1 MTFLSGYKK
10 ISVSR
15 VGVMPCVG
23 PKMGACFE
31 VDHDLRPL
39 FPYINAS
46 LTKAKYFNSPKHKHI
61 QFVLDG
67 VLCSLYSYEIV
78 VAAFHDYDGAR
89 LYSERLLRYLNK
101 IFESRHAIK
110 PCYKTI
116 VPLSP
121 MKIYR
126 LLPQTN
132 CGKCGLVSCLAFAAS
147 VSKGK
152 ANSSE
157 CPGFSKPIATKAVYP
172 IFDKNGNLSSTI
184 DLSIPDQQLFLTT
197 PKNLLTNRELQVLT
211 HLSNGATNHE
221 ISEAL
226 FISQHT
232 VKTHVTHIFDKLG
245 VNDRTQAAVWATRR
259 NLI

>member
-1 MTFLSGYKK
+1 MRFLSGYKNV
-10 ISVSR
+10 SVSR
-15 VGVMPCVG
+15 VGIMPCVG
-23 PKMGACFE
+23 PKMGARFE
-31 VDHDLRPL
+31 VAHDLRPL

-46 LTKAKYFNSPKHKHI
+46 LAKAKYFNSPRRI
-61 QFVLDG
+61 QFIFDS
-67 VLCSLYSYEIV
+67 VLCTLYPYEIFA
-78 VAAFHDYDGAR
+78 AAFYDYGGAS
-89 LYSERLLRYLNK
+89 LYSERLLVYLNK
-101 IFESRHAIK
+101 IFKNRHTIK

-116 VPLSP
+116 VPISP

-132 CGKCGLVSCLAFAAS
+132 CRECGLASCLAFAVS
-147 VSKGK
+147 ISKGK

-157 CPGFSKPIATKAVYP
+157 CPGFSEPITTKAVYP
-172 IFDKNGNLSSTI
+172 VFDKNGNLSSTI
-184 DLSIPDQQLFLTT
+184 DLSISNQQNTLRT
-197 PKNLLTNRELQVLT
+197 PKNLLTERELQVLR

-245 VNDRTQAAVWATRR
+245 VNGRTQAAVWATRQ